1 MRSAVFLLGAMLVV
15 AGCSLGRKATLSES
29 ETVQSAQSASI
40 LGNWVLSNAERT
52 QFVGASRVELRL
64 EPGEFRLVAEY
75 PGAPSLVVD
84 GSASFDPNG
93 GLLTLTPR
101 SNTRATGG
109 APAPLLPVGTPLVM
123 LATAADNTMV
133 FAEPGEK
140 VHMPT
145 SVWHRASAAP
155 GGGADALLGQSD
167 SLSGR

>member
-1 MRSAVFLLGAMLVV
+1 MRSAVSLLCATLMV
-15 AGCSLGRKATLSES
+15 AGCSLGRTATLSES

-40 LGNWVLSNAERT
+40 LGDWVLSNAERT

-75 PGAPSLVVD
+75 TGAPTLVVD

-101 SNTRATGG
+101 SNTRASSGD
-109 APAPLLPVGTPLVM
+109 PAPLLPVGTPLVM

-145 SVWHRASAAP
+145 SVWHRARTAP
-155 GGGADALLGQSD
+155 GGGVDARLSQSD